1 MTSSLNNIS
10 SSPFYKFYHNL
21 KHAVT
26 LLQTTL
32 LIIYLPFMSH
42 KEPQKPGAGILE
54 VLLWMK
60 AGTLDDYNVQR
71 DISLYHIIQ
80 QVCCDPTPVALAEWA
95 LRAEY
100 TLETTQ
106 GCLPLFQSGRGRN
119 TQGWGYIVC
128 ECKTELKEVRQAMH
142 RNKLNSLN
150 LVSLT
155 DLHQN
160 NATDVI
166 SELFYFIKLVAYF
179 ADLVST
185 NIVSLTCQETVQ
197 MRL

>member
-1 MTSSLNNIS
+1 
-10 SSPFYKFYHNL
+10 
-21 KHAVT
+21 
-26 LLQTTL
+26 
-32 LIIYLPFMSH
+32 
-42 KEPQKPGAGILE
+42 
-54 VLLWMK
+54 
-60 AGTLDDYNVQR
+60 
-71 DISLYHIIQ
+71 
-80 QVCCDPTPVALAEWA
+80 
-95 LRAEY
+95 
-100 TLETTQ
+100 
-106 GCLPLFQSGRGRN
+106 
-119 TQGWGYIVC
+119 
-128 ECKTELKEVRQAMH
+128 MH